1 VDTRIDI
8 RITEVFFNGDEPRY
22 EGYEY
27 VEIANCGD
35 RSQDME
41 GWVLLDVDD
50 GGPIFVFPTF
60 TLHPEFI
67 VRVYTDEVHPAYGG
81 LTFGNGAAIWN
92 NTRPDLAELRDS
104 NGVVVGRRG
113 YKAWT
118 GCD

>member
-1 VDTRIDI
+1 
-8 RITEVFFNGDEPRY
+8 
-22 EGYEY
+22 
-27 VEIANCGD
+27 
-35 RSQDME
+35 M
-41 GWVLLDVDD
+41 LLDVDD